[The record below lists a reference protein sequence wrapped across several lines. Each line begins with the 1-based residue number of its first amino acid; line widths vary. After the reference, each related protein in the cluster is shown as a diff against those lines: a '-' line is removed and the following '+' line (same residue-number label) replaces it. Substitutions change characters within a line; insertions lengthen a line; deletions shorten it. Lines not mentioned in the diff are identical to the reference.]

1 MTTHTNNKKRS
12 ETSLEE
18 PGKWK
23 KKKSQNTHPSAPVSI
38 PWLARKMPNSQPL
51 LTAARRLQSSEKGVS
66 QKKKRVQRRAE
77 TGSEVTKTGARK
89 TSESGLGSARWSG
102 LGCVVGRTL

>member
-1 MTTHTNNKKRS
+1 MTTHTNNQKRS

-66 QKKKRVQRRAE
+66 QKKKKS
-77 TGSEVTKTGARK
+77 SEKGGDGK
-89 TSESGLGSARWSG
+89 
-102 LGCVVGRTL
+102 